1 MKEHKDWGL
10 LRCKAQVDREGRA
23 GCLRCK
29 AWVEMGKE
37 GEAVCDAKPGWR
49 WEGVERL
56 FAMQSLGGDGKV
68 GGGYLQCKAWV

>member
-1 MKEHKDWGL
+1 
-10 LRCKAQVDREGRA
+10 
-23 GCLRCK
+23 
-29 AWVEMGKE
+29 MGKE